1 MEEKMFRKSLIM
13 SFGFLCGE
21 LKIVWLR
28 TKNRLA
34 ENDFLFGDGVVIH

>member
-34 ENDFLFGDGVVIH
+34 ENDFSFG